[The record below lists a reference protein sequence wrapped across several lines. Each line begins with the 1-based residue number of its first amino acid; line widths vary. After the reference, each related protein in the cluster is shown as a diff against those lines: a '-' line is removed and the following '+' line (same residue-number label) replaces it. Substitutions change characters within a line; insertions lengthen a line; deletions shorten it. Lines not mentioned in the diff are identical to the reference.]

1 MITGERQPI
10 GWVRDDSARRLRD
23 LELQA
28 QFIER
33 RIMRVRYVE
42 IQYDGPPQPMWGA
55 SNFDSLDYG
64 LELDLDDST
73 TRSIIWMQK
82 GRNEAILA
90 AEGPLVPTQLLPDA
104 AIAVWDVTDRWDE
117 LGPRSI
123 SSISAVW
130 SRHVFG
136 PAINSAGQQV
146 APGGQSDLCLLT
158 VILRALDGREA
169 VITLGGR
176 DTDGTYRYIAD
187 NVSVFFSVEE
197 ARKAR
202 VYLAGDSDL
211 IT

>member
-1 MITGERQPI
+1 MRTGERQPI

-28 QFIER
+28 EFIEH

-42 IQYDGPPQPMWGA
+42 IQYDSRQPMWGA

-64 LELDLDDST
+64 LELDLDDGR

-82 GRNEAILA
+82 GPNEAILA

-104 AIAVWDVTDRWDE
+104 PIAVWDVTDRWDE

-123 SSISAVW
+123 SSLSAVW

-169 VITLGGR
+169 VITLGGP
-176 DTDGTYRYIAD
+176 DKGGTYRYLAD
-187 NVSVFFSVEE
+187 NVSVFFSVEA

-202 VYLAGDSDL
+202 VYLPGDSDL

>member
-1 MITGERQPI
+1 MRTGEREPI
-10 GWVRDDSARRLRD
+10 AWVRDDSTRRLRD

-64 LELDLDDST
+64 LELDLDDGT
-73 TRSIIWMQK
+73 TRSIIWVQK

-136 PAINSAGQQV
+136 PAINSAGRQV

-169 VITLGGR
+169 VITLGGP
-176 DTDGTYRYIAD
+176 DSDGTYRYTAD

-202 VYLAGDSDL
+202 VYLPGDSDL